1 MMQLCVHTENSWL
14 LAYAGL
20 QWHAE
25 IRRKK
30 WDTIRFP
37 WATMSHLFWASK
49 MTPSQLTEPPVWW
62 HYMIFHVCNDDCWLE
77 IAFSCTFPLTYLI
90 LVGGLEHEFYF
101 SIYIYIHIYI
111 YGNVI
116 IPADELIFFRG
127 VGIPGQPPTSILLW
141 PWKLG
146 MIILIYTWLVVYLP
160 RKISWLTNYPLV
172 I

>member
-1 MMQLCVHTENSWL
+1 MQLCVHTENSWL

-37 WATMSHLFWASK
+37 WATMSHPFWASK

-62 HYMIFHVCNDDCWLE
+62 HCMIFMSAMMIVDWKLHFHA
-77 IAFSCTFPLTYLI
+77 ISPLLI
-90 LVGGLEHEFYF
+90 LSWLVVWNMKFIFPY
-101 SIYIYIHIYI
+101 IYI

-146 MIILIYTWLVVYLP
+146 MMTFPKKTWLVVYLP